1 MTKTPRDDLQSRDLD
16 IIERD
21 RVVPEL
27 LISFVPLTGNQH
39 NVARSRERNSTIDC
53 LGAIDDFFIPI
64 RTQSLFD
71 LANDGVWIFLAG
83 IIRGD
88 DGVVSKAIC
97 HLGHERALLP
107 VAIAAAA
114 ENRNQTLRGEFAKSF
129 QNVAERVGRMRVI
142 DEYLELSLCRN
153 QFQTP
158 GHLRRLGKAKHRI
171 SQIDSES
178 VGRSQSSE
186 RICHIKPTD

>member
-1 MTKTPRDDLQSRDLD
+1 MIFNRASRDLD

-64 RTQSLFD
+64 RTKSLFD

-88 DGVVSKAIC
+88 DGVLSKAIC

-114 ENRNQTLRGEFAKSF
+114 ENRNQALDRKS
-129 QNVAERVGRMRVI
+129 
-142 DEYLELSLCRN
+142 
-153 QFQTP
+153 T
-158 GHLRRLGKAKHRI
+158 RLNSSH
-171 SQIDSES
+171 SQISYAVFCLKKKKS
-178 VGRSQSSE
+178 SQY
-186 RICHIKPTD
+186 